1 MARVDRLVD
10 RLTIRSLFRAA
21 IGILATLVIVAM
33 ASLAFVGYER
43 AGRARN
49 AAEALDL
56 LQATLQ
62 ATLFMGLERGATS
75 LVLLTSG
82 PVGTDITTDLA
93 EDRAGT
99 DMAMKTAFDR
109 LDRDGFPE
117 VPELRRDLTRIRRAL
132 DVMRDTAALRIEHP
146 DAQRDKDFRTTY
158 VSAMFDLS
166 EELSGLNARI
176 AAVAGAFAPDIAG
189 NSTLARF
196 AMEMRDYVGR
206 RNTFIVA
213 VVGSGAPMTTAQI
226 VAWAEFSG
234 RVRQMWKLVEMQGIV
249 DPFSPAV
256 ADAIDSVRSG
266 YFGEHETLFGEIFRA
281 GTTAAT
287 YPIGPDQLRRRNIA
301 AAEPIFDIA
310 RLSVSDGQARAAKI
324 QLAALWSFGAAV
336 AALIATLTIAIGVF
350 VGFDRRVGKPVLAL
364 TDVLLRLADGDHSIA
379 VPSRDRADEIG
390 RIARAVETLKIRS
403 NEATASLLHGTRL
416 MLQSVINQ
424 VPARVS
430 IKGRDLRYIF
440 VNLSQAREFGC
451 TPDEAIGGLRQ
462 DFRRPGLV
470 QQSERDF
477 LGAVSDRDL
486 MVLETGQPSMNVEEV
501 LTYGDGRREYALSSK
516 VPLLDADGAVIGII
530 SVSVDITA
538 QKQTE
543 AELRDARTAAEAA
556 SVVKSEFLANMSHE
570 IRTPMNGIIG
580 MNGLLLRGKLTPAQ
594 RRFAEAVQVSADSL
608 LIIIN
613 DILDISKLEAGKVE
627 LEEID
632 FSLETVVEDAVELLS
647 PRVQQKSLD
656 ITANLDDAARRC
668 LRGDPTRLRQ
678 VLLNLL
684 SNALKFT
691 ERGSISVEVAA
702 HAAAPGRTAVRIE
715 VHDTGIGL
723 SIEAKAK
730 LFQKFQQA
738 DGSITRRFGGTGLG
752 LSICRQ
758 LIELMGGEI
767 GVVDRSGGGST
778 FWIEITLANAA
789 AAPRT
794 PRPTDGETSGAPP
807 APATEHRRILLAED
821 NEINTLLASTLLQ
834 EAGYKV
840 DCVANGADAIAAAR
854 QTRYDLIL
862 MDVQMSG
869 MDGLQA
875 TRLIRVIGG
884 AAGAVPIV
892 AMTANA
898 MRRDQDACLAAG
910 MNGFVS
916 KPIDAES
923 FLAVVAGFVA
933 TEATDAK
940 GLRQTDSRVN
950 RS

>member
-1 MARVDRLVD
+1 MAPVGRLVD

-21 IGILATLVIVAM
+21 TGILAALVIVAM
-33 ASLAFVGYER
+33 ATLAFVEYER
-43 AGRARN
+43 ADKARN
-49 AAEALDL
+49 AAEALDV
-56 LQATLQ
+56 LQATLRT
-62 ATLFMGLERGATS
+62 TLFMGLERGTTS

-82 PVGTDITTDLA
+82 PMGTDITTDLA
-93 EDRAGT
+93 TYRAGT
-99 DMAMKTAFDR
+99 DQAMGTAFDR
-109 LDRDGFPE
+109 LARDGFPE
-117 VPELRRDLTRIRRAL
+117 APELRRDLTRIRRAL

-146 DAQRDKDFRTTY
+146 NAQRDKDFRTTY
-158 VSAMFDLS
+158 VSAMFDFS

-176 AAVAGAFAPDIAG
+176 AAVVGAFAPDIAG

-213 VVGSGAPMTTAQI
+213 LVGSGAPMTTAQI

-234 RVRQMWKLVEMQGIV
+234 RVRQVWKLVETQGIV
-249 DPFSPAV
+249 EPFSPAV
-256 ADAIDSVRSG
+256 ADAIGAVRSG
-266 YFGEHETLFGEIFRA
+266 YFGEHETLFDEIFRA
-281 GTTAAT
+281 GTTAAN
-287 YPIGPDQLRRRNIA
+287 YPIGPDQLRRRNIV

-310 RLSVSDGQARAAKI
+310 RLSVADGQARVAKI
-324 QLAALWSFGAAV
+324 HRAALRSFGAAV
-336 AALIATLTIAIGVF
+336 AVLIATLTIAIGVF

-390 RIARAVETLKIRS
+390 RIARAIETLKIRS
-403 NEATASLLHGTRL
+403 NEATASLLHDARL
-416 MLQSVINQ
+416 MLQGIINQ

-430 IKGRDLRYIF
+430 VKGRDLRYIF
-440 VNLSQAREFGC
+440 VNLGVAREFGC
-451 TPDEAIGGLRQ
+451 LPDEAIGRRREDFLRS
-462 DFRRPGLV
+462 DLV
-470 QQSERDF
+470 QQSELDF
-477 LGAVSDRDL
+477 FSEVCDRDL
-486 MVLETGQPSMNVEEV
+486 IVLETGQASMNVEEV
-501 LTYGDGRREYALSSK
+501 LAFSDGHQEYALSSK
-516 VPLLDADGAVIGII
+516 APLLDADGAVIGII

-538 QKQTE
+538 QKRTE

-580 MNGLLLRGKLTPAQ
+580 MNGLLLHSELTPAQ

-608 LIIIN
+608 LVIVN

-647 PRVQQKSLD
+647 PRVQQKSLE
-656 ITANLDDAARRC
+656 ITAYLEDAARRR

-691 ERGSISVEVAA
+691 ERGSISVEVTA
-702 HAAAPGRTAVRIE
+702 HAAAPGHTAVRIE
-715 VHDTGIGL
+715 VQDTGIGL
-723 SIEAKAK
+723 SPEAKAK

-758 LIELMGGEI
+758 LIKLMGGEI

-778 FWIEITLANAA
+778 FWIEITLENAEA
-789 AAPRT
+789 AVPRG
-794 PRPTDGETSGAPP
+794 PPADGETTAVPRGLAM
-807 APATEHRRILLAED
+807 AQRRILLAED

-854 QTRYDLIL
+854 QARYDLIL
-862 MDVQMSG
+862 MDVQMSV

-875 TRLIRVIGG
+875 TRLIRAIGG
-884 AAGAVPIV
+884 DAGAVPIV

-898 MRRDQDACLAAG
+898 MRHDQDACLAAG

-933 TEATDAK
+933 TEAQAP
-940 GLRQTDSRVN
+940 RQAHSRVN